1 MMTDQRAVSEQLE
14 LPGTRKQPADAGFKL
29 PSLPERYWKWALLLP
44 AIIIVM
50 VLLLIPVLWTLGAA
64 FTDMHLYR
72 PPSIE
77 TQFVGLRNF
86 EKLLQTPPFWRTVRN
101 TLVFV
106 AAVVPIQLFLGM
118 LLAVSLNNVSH
129 GRKFFRTWFLL
140 PMMISP
146 VVTSFIAGRM
156 MFQQDI
162 GPINYFLTGLG
173 IQSVPWLT
181 DANWAMVTVIIVD
194 VWQSSAFMF
203 LMLMA
208 GLQAVPGELLEAA
221 RVDGANMWQ
230 GFRHIT
236 VPIIMPIL
244 ITALLIRTIDAFR
257 VVDLVMTLTGG
268 GPGQA
273 TETVSIA
280 VYRTGVKGGDIAFGS
295 TQAYLLVVMLL
306 LFGGMFLLLS
316 RRTMS
321 RDAE

>member
-1 MMTDQRAVSEQLE
+1 
-14 LPGTRKQPADAGFKL
+14 
-29 PSLPERYWKWALLLP
+29 
-44 AIIIVM
+44 
-50 VLLLIPVLWTLGAA
+50 
-64 FTDMHLYR
+64 
-72 PPSIE
+72 
-77 TQFVGLRNF
+77 
-86 EKLLQTPPFWRTVRN
+86 
-101 TLVFV
+101 
-106 AAVVPIQLFLGM
+106 
-118 LLAVSLNNVSH
+118 
-129 GRKFFRTWFLL
+129 
-140 PMMISP
+140 
-146 VVTSFIAGRM
+146 
-156 MFQQDI
+156 
-162 GPINYFLTGLG
+162 
-173 IQSVPWLT
+173 
-181 DANWAMVTVIIVD
+181 MVTVIIVD